1 MYELVLRVDAGD
13 GASAEQVE
21 RQVKA
26 LYKDLRAFGRY
37 GVARKETEAPE
48 GSMASAG
55 YEIGTLVVS
64 GVLSAAG
71 LKALGN
77 VLVAYVQRSKAR
89 AVEWEFEGNKG
100 SFRALSAKDQER
112 LVEVVAARIAAGADA
127 DADGSGSGSGDGG
140 EPEGGGGGNG
150 GAPDR
155 TAGRN

>member
-1 MYELVLRVDAGD
+1 MVLRVDAGD
-13 GASAEQVE
+13 EASAEQVE

-37 GVARKETEAPE
+37 NVARKEKPAPE

-55 YEIGTLVVS
+55 YEIGALVVS

-89 AVEWEFEGNKG
+89 SVEWEFEGNKG
-100 SFRALSAKDQER
+100 SFRALSAKDQNR
-112 LVEVVAARIAAGADA
+112 LVDVVAARIAAGAGGGEG
-127 DADGSGSGSGDGG
+127 DGTGTGG
-140 EPEGGGGGNG
+140 EPGGGDG

-155 TAGRN
+155 TAGRD